1 MGGVETAHYMIN
13 IPLQGDIVPRSPQTR
28 LRLYSGVPWDNSYQ
42 HVRLY
47 NNQNDLLSHLEQW
60 KVIPSTQLNNLA
72 PIRVGDY
79 EIRVPFTEMSALNI
93 NYVAFLNAGLTNEWV
108 FCFVT
113 DVKWRSENTTILSL
127 ELDVFQN
134 NIYNVNV
141 KPCFVEYHHIPKSE
155 DVIGG
160 NLFPVNIE
168 TGEPIVHDYTFYG
181 LTDWHICAYATEGTT
196 GADFEGKI
204 CNNVYR
210 AASLWHV
217 AISEKDAE
225 EQANALIS
233 TYNDA
238 GKIDAIIALFMA
250 PELCVNVVADP
261 GRSEDEKIIPMPT
274 NFDGYVPKNNK
285 LFSYPWCYLMVD
297 NNEGGSSIY
306 RFELSQGSRHQLE
319 FVIQGALATLP
330 QVICFPRFY
339 KNNSLNYDEA
349 LIINGF
355 PQCGYSSDTFRA
367 WVAQNKS
374 TIALTAFNSASDVA
388 IGGFKQIAG
397 IAGTATAPMGGLA
410 GAMMVGQG
418 ASQMSQ
424 GIDTAKSLIAE
435 IMDKK
440 RLPAT
445 SRGKA
450 LSENINA
457 AINLTS
463 YSFYTMT
470 CNREFAEV
478 ADSFFTTYGYP
489 INRVVMPNLHSRSN
503 WNYVKTMDCG
513 FTGKVDLAQLKE
525 LRKIF
530 DTGVTL
536 WHTDDVGN
544 YGLDNN

>member
-1 MGGVETAHYMIN
+1 
-13 IPLQGDIVPRSPQTR
+13 
-28 LRLYSGVPWDNSYQ
+28 
-42 HVRLY
+42 
-47 NNQNDLLSHLEQW
+47 
-60 KVIPSTQLNNLA
+60 
-72 PIRVGDY
+72 
-79 EIRVPFTEMSALNI
+79 
-93 NYVAFLNAGLTNEWV
+93 
-108 FCFVT
+108 
-113 DVKWRSENTTILSL
+113 
-127 ELDVFQN
+127 
-134 NIYNVNV
+134 
-141 KPCFVEYHHIPKSE
+141 
-155 DVIGG
+155 
-160 NLFPVNIE
+160 
-168 TGEPIVHDYTFYG
+168 
-181 LTDWHICAYATEGTT
+181 
-196 GADFEGKI
+196 
-204 CNNVYR
+204 
-210 AASLWHV
+210 
-217 AISEKDAE
+217 
-225 EQANALIS
+225 
-233 TYNDA
+233 
-238 GKIDAIIALFMA
+238 
-250 PELCVNVVADP
+250 
-261 GRSEDEKIIPMPT
+261 
-274 NFDGYVPKNNK
+274 
-285 LFSYPWCYLMVD
+285 MVD
-297 NNEGGSSIY
+297 NNEGGSNIY
-306 RFELSQGSRHQLE
+306 RFELSQGAKHQLE

-339 KNNSLNYDEA
+339 KKNSLNYDEA

-374 TIALTAFNSASDVA
+374 TIALTAFNSASDVTVGA
-388 IGGFKQIAG
+388 FKQIAG
-397 IAGTATAPMGGLA
+397 IAGSATGPVGGLA
-410 GAMMVGQG
+410 GAMMIGQG
-418 ASQMSQ
+418 GSQMSQ

-435 IMDKK
+435 VTDKK

-525 LRKIF
+525 LRRIF

>member
-1 MGGVETAHYMIN
+1 
-13 IPLQGDIVPRSPQTR
+13 
-28 LRLYSGVPWDNSYQ
+28 
-42 HVRLY
+42 VRLY
-47 NNQNDLLSHLEQW
+47 NNHNDLLSHLEQW
-60 KVIPSTQLNNLA
+60 RVVPSAQLDNLA

-79 EIRVPFTEMSALNI
+79 EVRVPFTEMSALNI
-93 NYVAFLNAGLTNEWV
+93 NYVAFLNAGLTSEWV

-134 NIYNVNV
+134 NFYNVSV

-155 DVIGG
+155 DTIGG

-168 TGEPIVHDYTFYG
+168 TGDPVVYDYTFYG
-181 LTDWHICAYATEGTT
+181 LTNWHICAYATEGTT

-217 AISEKDAE
+217 AISESDAE
-225 EQANALIS
+225 QQANNLIS

-250 PELCVNVVADP
+250 PELCVNVVANP
-261 GRSEDEKIIPMPT
+261 GHSEDEKIIPMPT
-274 NFDGYVPKNNK
+274 NFEGYVPKNNK

-297 NNEGGSSIY
+297 NNEGGSNIY
-306 RFELSQGSRHQLE
+306 RFELSQGANHQLE
-319 FVIQGALATLP
+319 FVVQGALATLP
-330 QVICFPRFY
+330 QVICFPRSY

-349 LIINGF
+349 LIVNGF

-367 WVAQNKS
+367 WIAQNKS
-374 TIALTAFNSASDVA
+374 TIALTAFSALSDVA
-388 IGGFKQIAG
+388 GGGFKQIAG
-397 IAGTATAPMGGLA
+397 TAAAATGAIGGIAGAA
-410 GAMMVGQG
+410 MVGQG
-418 ASQMSQ
+418 GSQMSQ

-470 CNREFAEV
+470 CKREFAEV

-489 INRVVMPNLHSRSN
+489 INRVVMPNLRSRSS

-513 FTGKVDLAQLKE
+513 FTGRVDLAQLKE

-544 YGLDNN
+544 YGLANN